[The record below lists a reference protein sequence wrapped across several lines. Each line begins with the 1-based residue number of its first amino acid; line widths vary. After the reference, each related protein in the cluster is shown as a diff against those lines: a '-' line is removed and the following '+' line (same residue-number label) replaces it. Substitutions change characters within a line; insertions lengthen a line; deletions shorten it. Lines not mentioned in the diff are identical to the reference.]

1 MSDYGHDLLFG
12 SFVTPR
18 GDDPGRTVDIAVLAE
33 QVGMDLVTFQDH
45 PYQPAFLDTWT
56 LLSFVAARTN
66 RVHVAANVT
75 NLPLRPPAVLARSVA
90 SLDLLSGGR
99 VGLGLG
105 AGSFWEAIEAMGGRR
120 LTPGQGVRALEEAIE
135 VIHQIW
141 DTEARGGVR
150 VDGEFYRVRGAKRG
164 PAPAHPVPIWLGA
177 YKPRMLQLTGR
188 RADGWLPSL
197 SYLQPGDLAK
207 GNAIIDD
214 AAQQAGRSPQAVRR
228 LLNIAGRFSA
238 VGRGSL
244 EGPAEQWV
252 RELTEL
258 ALGEGVSAFI
268 LASDDPDDLRRF
280 AGEVAPAVRELVA
293 AERARGAAPMGTP
306 EPEPEPEPQSERER
320 ASESGRAPQS
330 ERGRAS
336 ESVRASE
343 PAARPSRATVT
354 GGAFAVVP
362 TPDDGVR
369 RSDQQVWDESTRP
382 SGPVPDPDR
391 TYTPH
396 EQATGAHL
404 VQVHDGLRAELTQI
418 HDLIEQVAAGEID
431 AGAARSHINTM
442 TMRQNRWTLGVYCES
457 YCRIVTTHHTI
468 EDQSFFPRLRARD
481 PRLGPVVDRLEQ
493 EHHVIHDVLEGV
505 DRALV
510 AYVGSPD
517 GLAELRA
524 AVDLLT
530 DALLS
535 HLSYEER
542 ELVEPLARLGIA

>member
-1 MSDYGHDLLFG
+1 MSDYGHDLIFG
-12 SFVTPR
+12 SFITP
-18 GDDPGRTVDIAVLAE
+18 GGADPGRTVGLAVLAE
-33 QVGMDLVTFQDH
+33 QVGLDLVTFQDH
-45 PYQPAFLDTWT
+45 PYQPAHLDTWT

-99 VGLGLG
+99 VSLGLG
-105 AGSFWEAIEAMGGRR
+105 AGAFWDAIEAMGGRR
-120 LTPGQGVRALEEAIE
+120 LTPAEGVRALEEGIE
-135 VIHQIW
+135 VIRQVW
-141 DTEARGGVR
+141 DTGTRGGVR

-164 PAPAHPVPIWLGA
+164 PAPAHPVPIWVGA

-188 RADGWLPSL
+188 RGDGWLPTL
-197 SYLQPGDLAK
+197 GYLEPGALAK

-214 AAQQAGRSPQAVRR
+214 AARQAGRSPADVRR
-228 LLNIAGRFSA
+228 LLNIAGQFSA
-238 VGRGSL
+238 AGGGSL
-244 EGPAEQWV
+244 HGPAAQWA
-252 RELTEL
+252 RELADL
-258 ALGEGVSAFI
+258 ALTEGVSAFI

-293 AERARGAAPMGTP
+293 AERDGATAVPPEPVSPPEPVVAAP
-306 EPEPEPEPQSERER
+306 
-320 ASESGRAPQS
+320 
-330 ERGRAS
+330 
-336 ESVRASE
+336 
-343 PAARPSRATVT
+343 ARSRRATVASGPFT
-354 GGAFAVVP
+354 VTP

-369 RSDQQVWDESTRP
+369 RSDQAAWDESTRP
-382 SGPVPDPDR
+382 TGPTPDPER
-391 TYTPH
+391 TYTAH
-396 EQATGAHL
+396 EQATAAHL
-404 VQVHDGLRAELTQI
+404 VDVHDGLRAELAQI
-418 HDLIEQVAAGEID
+418 HDLIEQVATGEID

-457 YCRIVTTHHTI
+457 YCRIVTTHHTL
-468 EDQSFFPRLRARD
+468 EDQSLFPWLRARD
-481 PRLGPVVDRLEQ
+481 PRLRPVVDRLEH

-510 AYVGSPD
+510 AYVGSTD

-524 AVDLLT
+524 AVDLLS

-542 ELVEPLARLGIA
+542 ELVEPLARLGFG